1 VKAIV
6 FEKYGPP
13 EVLRLKEV
21 EKPTPKEDEV
31 LVEIHAASINYV
43 DWQVLRGESFLMR
56 LMNGLLKPKY
66 KILGDDLAGRVEAV
80 GAKVK
85 QYQPGDDVFGIS
97 NFDAFAEYA
106 CVPERAL
113 ALKPAS
119 MTFDEAAAIPE
130 AGITA
135 LQGLRDKGQV
145 QPGQKVLINGASGGV
160 GTYAVQIAKSFGAEV
175 TGVCSTSKLDLVR
188 SLGAD
193 RVIDYTQEDF
203 TQTGQHYDLILAV
216 GGNRSIFDYK
226 RALNPEGIYVCA
238 GGSAYQ
244 YFQATL
250 LGPLISMTGSKKL
263 GSMLANPKHNDYVFL
278 IQLFEAGKVLPVIDR
293 RYPLSE
299 VPEALRY
306 YGAGHARGKVVIT
319 MEHKVITS

>member
-56 LMNGLLKPKY
+56 LMNGLLKPKH
-66 KILGDDLAGRVEAV
+66 KILGDDIAGRVEAV

-85 QYQPGDDVFGIS
+85 QYQPGDEVFGIS

-135 LQGLRDKGQV
+135 LQGLRDKRDKGRV
-145 QPGQKVLINGASGGV
+145 QAGQKVLINGASGGV

-238 GGSAYQ
+238 GGSI
-244 YFQATL
+244 F
-250 LGPLISMTGSKKL
+250 KL
-263 GSMLANPKHNDYVFL
+263 RSWDH
-278 IQLFEAGKVLPVIDR
+278 
-293 RYPLSE
+293 
-299 VPEALRY
+299 
-306 YGAGHARGKVVIT
+306 
-319 MEHKVITS
+319 